1 MTTKFNFDSRRK
13 AFEEEEV
20 DYVEGRFPRDMDEK
34 DEFRNF
40 VRNMLKGL
48 QDISAN
54 IIQSSQET
62 REFVA
67 KQLGAKDGEGS
78 NICSQYKERKIIN
91 GTIFYNTRH

>member
-1 MTTKFNFDSRRK
+1 MGPKFNYDSKRK

-40 VRNMLKGL
+40 VRNMLKWM

-54 IIQSSQET
+54 IIQFGKET
-62 REFVA
+62 KEFLD
-67 KQLGAKDGEGS
+67 K
-78 NICSQYKERKIIN
+78 
-91 GTIFYNTRH
+91 